1 MAGKIDARL
10 SKLGIELPE
19 AAAPAANYVPYA
31 LEGNTLY
38 IAGQV
43 PFWNGELLHI
53 GKVGEDYSVEDA
65 VQAAR
70 VCGLNIIAQA
80 KAALGGDLSRACS
93 RRRHGARVR
102 GRRRGG
108 GTRRDT
114 ARSRAARRPSG
125 LATRPPLPLA
135 QVELFRELSAAGAR
149 SAWDELI
156 AVDVAP

>member
-53 GKVGEDYSVEDA
+53 GKVGGDYSVEDA

-70 VCGLNIIAQA
+70 VCALNIIAQA
-80 KAALGGDLSRACS
+80 KAALGGDLDRI
-93 RRRHGARVR
+93 RRIAKVGGFVNCVTDFGQHPAVINGASDLFVEVF
-102 GRRRGG
+102 GDTGKH
-108 GTRRDT
+108 TRF
-114 ARSRAARRPSG
+114 AVGAGS
-125 LATRPPLPLA
+125 LPMGVA
-135 QVELFRELSAAGAR
+135 VE
-149 SAWDELI
+149 
-156 AVDVAP
+156 VDAIIVVD

>member
-1 MAGKIDARL
+1 MTGKINARL
-10 SKLGIELPE
+10 LELGIELPE

-53 GKVGEDYSVEDA
+53 GKVGDDYSVEDA

-80 KAALGGDLSRACS
+80 KAALGGDLDRI
-93 RRRHGARVR
+93 RRIAKVGGFVNCVTNFSQHPAVINGASDLFVEVF
-102 GRRRGG
+102 G
-108 GTRRDT
+108 DT
-114 ARSRAARRPSG
+114 GKHARFAVGAGS
-125 LATRPPLPLA
+125 LPMGVA
-135 QVELFRELSAAGAR
+135 VE
-149 SAWDELI
+149 
-156 AVDVAP
+156 VDAIIVVD